1 MRKIIILIS
10 GLLLIVVGATAQIAI
25 NTDGSAAHS
34 SAILDVSS
42 TTKGMFVPRMARV
55 QIEALANPANGLMVF
70 DTDDGKFYI
79 YITAKGVWRELEYA
93 TGMVTSPGTFTM
105 SCSTL
110 AVHGDYTSGVTL
122 DAGNNVTLDVD
133 ATATGDWSITT
144 NTVNGYRFAGGGT
157 FTSTGTQQVTL
168 DGSGTPSAGET
179 DSFTA
184 TGSNGAGTCNFSV
197 TVMGTVVS
205 NGKIWIDRNLG
216 ASEVATSKTDADA
229 YGDLYQ
235 WGRTTEGHEKR
246 NSPSYDGDNDGLADT
261 PAPNLGNAWD
271 GKFIYTSNSPRDWLA
286 TSDDN
291 LWQGVNGTNNPCPSG
306 FRLPTETE
314 LDNERQS
321 WATNDDD
328 GAYNSPLKFT
338 LAGRRKSKS
347 GNLSN
352 EDTDGYYWTSTIY
365 SGHRSMSLHI
375 SSSTSNTE
383 MEDKPRARGTSV
395 RCIKD

>member
-93 TGMVTSPGTFTM
+93 TGTVTPPGAFTM

-122 DAGNNVTLDVD
+122 DASNNVTLDVD
-133 ATATGDWSITT
+133 VTVTGDWSITT

-179 DSFTA
+179 DNFTA
-184 TGSNGAGTCNFSV
+184 TGSNGAGTCSFSV
-197 TVMGTVVS
+197 KVIGTVTS
-205 NGKIWIDRNLG
+205 AGGKIWMDRNLG
-216 ASEVATSKTDADA
+216 ASKVADSLADVDS

-235 WGRTTEGHEKR
+235 WGRAEEGHEKR
-246 NSPSYDGDNDGLADT
+246 NSDT
-261 PAPNLGNAWD
+261 YTSQATTSAPNAGNSWD
-271 GKFIYTSNSPRDWLA
+271 GKFITYDTGNYDWLQ

-306 FRLPTETE
+306 FRLPTHTE
-314 LDNERQS
+314 WQNEANTWDPQ
-321 WATNDDD
+321 NDA
-328 GAYNSPLKFT
+328 GAYASPLKMPD
-338 LAGRRKSKS
+338 AGWRYRDGTITNPGSEGNYWSSTINQNDSKVFILDFDNAS
-347 GNLSN
+347 LNF
-352 EDTDGYYWTSTIY
+352 DTDDAYRGD
-365 SGHRSMSLHI
+365 GMSI
-375 SSSTSNTE
+375 
-383 MEDKPRARGTSV
+383 